1 MTATIPDDDHVPRYC
16 SPSTVENGKI
26 SPNAFYFNGDD
37 YLSVNWLEYLGER
50 DIVSAVGVV
59 REVLNKK
66 LNVKRNGRIAVL
78 NVGAIRKAVS
88 DAIGAVPKIKHIPS
102 DNDKSHAGI
111 FRYDA
116 AETGA
121 SQTSTKNDYTD
132 DRPATPEKKAAL
144 RIALLVHNNDVYPAR
159 KRQCTILP

>member
-1 MTATIPDDDHVPRYC
+1 M
-16 SPSTVENGKI
+16 
-26 SPNAFYFNGDD
+26 
-37 YLSVNWLEYLGER
+37 GER
-50 DIVSAVGVV
+50 DIASAVSVV

-66 LNVKRNGRIAVL
+66 LKIKQNGRIAVL

-88 DAIGAVPKIKHIPS
+88 GAIGVVPRIEHMPS

-121 SQTSTKNDYTD
+121 SQTGTKNGCTD
-132 DRPATPEKKAAL
+132 DRPAAPEKKAAL
-144 RIALLVHNNDVYPAR
+144 RIALLVRSNDVHPAR